1 MATTQITVAK
11 TATIP
16 LEIIEWLH
24 LKPGDQINITIAPD
38 GKVYLEPAIKP
49 KSINVLSL
57 SCCLYNPERKTVYL
71 DEMEKAIIDSA
82 GESM

>member
-1 MATTQITVAK
+1 MATTQITAAK

-16 LEIIEWLH
+16 PEIIEWLH

-38 GKVYLEPAIKP
+38 GKVYLEPATKP
-49 KSINVLSL
+49 KSINVLTL
-57 SCCLYNPERKTVYL
+57 SGCLYNPDRKTVSL
-71 DEMEKAIIDSA
+71 DDMEKAIIDSA